1 MADGTTA
8 EPGAT
13 GGGRERPGVPRT
25 KVDRLLRGRRGSGRN
40 GFQEPSSRL
49 GIPAARPATE
59 AVPNPPTRVLP
70 GTRADPAP
78 TTGGAPAAPAPPPA
92 PPGAPPAAPPG
103 GPGSGPAPGTA
114 PRGPAPRR
122 GGHFGGAFPAA
133 LLDRYEPL
141 GVAGSGTE
149 GTVWQVRRTDGGGE
163 AAVKVTVAGQA
174 MDPELLEHLRD
185 DGYRRHVPLI
195 TGHGRVEHAGAHCD
209 WVAMEYLPVT
219 LADHFAELQRAGR
232 AADGAETERIVRE
245 LVGLL
250 DFWQQRIRRNPVD
263 FKPSN
268 ILLRPTTAP
277 DGTAGPPEF
286 VIADFGG
293 VARLTASRSFSPEM
307 QVTVAYMAP
316 EQLAGTNR
324 AEGPW
329 WALGNVLYELFT
341 GRPRYLGA
349 DGLLLSDEVLQYDLV
364 MAAEVDLSGVAH
376 PRRQL
381 LLQGLFTRNPV
392 HRWTAPQVRTW
403 LAGGSPEVVRPAVP
417 SGGSPVAPAHR
428 PITFLGDLFHDPAA
442 LATAMLGR
450 SADAAHWLAQG
461 GAQRLREWLSD
472 EVRDTVVDLSQL
484 RDVERLRGPGRA
496 TAAAVAVL
504 AFGAAFAP
512 GTVPSYRNHAIDSA
526 GLARLAADPG
536 LVALVDELV
545 AGSVPAVAARYDCD
559 HPECFG
565 EQCAR
570 LLAVAELPAVLAAVE
585 EAAREVGGGRRGG
598 DGLSADERTEA
609 YRLVV
614 LLTVRAEEHPEL
626 VARLSPLP
634 AVLHRLAEPA
644 LLSTP
649 VAVASAV
656 AVNAALAARTAV
668 RREAPDP
675 VRRRWSALRRR
686 AVGADPATVTGRA
699 ALVAAAVLR
708 TRTTPAAGPHGH
720 RPSARRDWLGVWW
733 SNARTALPRQ
743 VGAVALVTLALALML
758 WSGAVWRFA
767 LDARA
772 ELLILPNGGFGG
784 PLRGAGELA
793 ARQVVGQLGAALVAA
808 VVAAVF
814 PARVGRWTLLLAAA
828 AAFAVGYLR
837 LGPPMTFAQ
846 PPQAL
851 ADRIVVFEGGLG
863 SWAGV
868 AAALVVLLAVFLVE
882 RAATGMLKPVHEAR
896 GRTAREWSRLAARR
910 RPAGTGSP
918 APAPDPARWRPGRAG
933 LRDRVLYV
941 LGTAHLLVVLLWAT
955 VEVRLTATGHHA
967 TPSSWGTG
975 QVGAGYQADFALLF
989 AVLAVLSV
997 LATPRTARRL
1007 LGLWV
1012 VGAMVLG
1019 SWPPPLGPLEALRIP
1034 VARGQFEAVA
1044 ELWGHGAF
1052 WAALLVA
1059 LPVVTLGVLRTARR
1073 TTR

>member
-8 EPGAT
+8 EPGAA

-25 KVDRLLRGRRGSGRN
+25 KVDRLLRGRRGGGRD
-40 GFQEPSSRL
+40 GSREPSSRL
-49 GIPAARPATE
+49 GIPTARPATG

-70 GTRADPAP
+70 DAP
-78 TTGGAPAAPAPPPA
+78 TRVTPPDPGATAVP
-92 PPGAPPAAPPG
+92 APPAAPPSAPPAG
-103 GPGSGPAPGTA
+103 AAPG
-114 PRGPAPRR
+114 R
-122 GGHFGGAFPAA
+122 GGQFGGAFPAA

-149 GTVWQVRRTDGGGE
+149 GTVWHVRRTDGGGD

-195 TGHGRVEHAGAHCD
+195 TGHGRVEHAGARCD

-219 LADHFAELQRAGR
+219 LADHFAELRRAGR
-232 AADGAETERIVRE
+232 AADGTETERIVRE
-245 LVGLL
+245 LVALL

-277 DGTAGPPEF
+277 DGAAGAPEF

-341 GRPRYLGA
+341 GRPRYLDA

-381 LLQGLFTRNPV
+381 LLQGLFTRNPA

-417 SGGSPVAPAHR
+417 PGGAPVAPAHR

-442 LATAMLGR
+442 LAVAMLGR
-450 SADAAHWLAQG
+450 SADAAHWLARG
-461 GAQRLREWLSD
+461 GAQRLREWLSED
-472 EVRDTVVDLSQL
+472 VRDTVVDLSQL
-484 RDVERLRGPGRA
+484 RDVERLRGPERA
-496 TAAAVAVL
+496 AAAAVAVL

-512 GTVPSYRNHAIDSA
+512 GAVPSYRNRPIDSA

-536 LVALVDELV
+536 LVALVDELI

-570 LLAVAELPAVLAAVE
+570 LLALAELPAVLAGVE

-598 DGLSADERTEA
+598 DGLSADERAEA

-686 AVGADPATVTGRA
+686 AVGADPATVPGRA

-708 TRTTPAAGPHGH
+708 ARTTPTAGPNGR
-720 RPSARRDWLGVWW
+720 RPPARRDWLDVWW

-743 VGAVALVTLALALML
+743 AGAVALVTLALALML

-767 LDARA
+767 VDARA

-784 PLRGAGELA
+784 PLRGAGEHA
-793 ARQVVGQLGAALVAA
+793 ARQVVGQLGAALVTA

-837 LGPPMTFAQ
+837 LGPPMTFAE

-868 AAALVVLLAVFLVE
+868 AAALVVVLAVFLVE

-896 GRTAREWSRLAARR
+896 GRTAREWRRLAARR
-910 RPAGTGSP
+910 RPAGAGSP
-918 APAPDPARWRPGRAG
+918 EPAPEPDPARWRPGRAG
-933 LRDRVLYV
+933 LRDRVLYA
-941 LGTAHLLVVLLWAT
+941 LGTTHLLVVLLWAT
-955 VEVRLTATGHHA
+955 VEVRLAATGHHP
-967 TPSSWGTG
+967 TPASWGTG
-975 QVGAGYQADFALLF
+975 QAGAGYQADFALLF
-989 AVLAVLSV
+989 AALAVLST

-1034 VARGQFEAVA
+1034 VARGQFGAVA
-1044 ELWGHGAF
+1044 EFWGHGAF

-1059 LPVVTLGVLRTARR
+1059 LPVVGLGVLRTVRR
-1073 TTR
+1073 TMR